1 MNVVVQRLKRVR
13 LDDNA
18 DYRTPW
24 EKGEPP
30 AAIAAYERVQLDES
44 VANLKALGW
53 M

>member
-1 MNVVVQRLKRVR
+1 MRR

-24 EKGEPP
+24 EKQEPTP
-30 AAIAAYERVQLDES
+30 AIVEYEQAQLRKS
-44 VANLKALGW
+44 VNNLKALGW